1 MLLEC
6 SAATSLSRVY
16 AELGGSDTAPLQCWR
31 AAGRPRRQA
40 ARLIPIM
47 SGASSI
53 ELGFACYASTTDS
66 SIKTFNSEIAFPLN
80 CRNHSPRLRLPAN
93 AGVINSAGD
102 FVAVSSKDRKR
113 AAAEAFLRRQLEDA
127 ERAARDAAA
136 ERARLATY
144 SEADAQRERDEA
156 AQRALDEAAAA
167 KLARQL
173 AKAERVAAR
182 EREAAEAEAAA
193 KQVWRKSR
201 G

>member
-1 MLLEC
+1 M
-6 SAATSLSRVY
+6 SHPVSVSIPPSL
-16 AELGGSDTAPLQCWR
+16 A
-31 AAGRPRRQA
+31 
-40 ARLIPIM
+40 
-47 SGASSI
+47 
-53 ELGFACYASTTDS
+53 
-66 SIKTFNSEIAFPLN
+66 
-80 CRNHSPRLRLPAN
+80 AN

-167 KLARQL
+167 KQAHQL
-173 AKAERVAAR
+173 AKAERIAAR

-193 KQVWRKSR
+193 KQVLYGAIVSCLICFLYVNQKCSQLYMHV
-201 G
+201 